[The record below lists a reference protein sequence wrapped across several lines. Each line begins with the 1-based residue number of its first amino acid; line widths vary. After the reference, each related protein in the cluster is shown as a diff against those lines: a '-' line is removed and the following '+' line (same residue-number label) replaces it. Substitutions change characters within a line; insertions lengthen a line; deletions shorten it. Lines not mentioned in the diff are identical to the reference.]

1 MSNYPNI
8 STGLGKFT
16 PDLFARLMVMLQA
29 YESDPSKFKT
39 LNQKGKGGEFRKTF
53 VGKITHTGDISGQPN
68 RFRYTVDEQVPN
80 DFVVGNDWDF
90 VQKPGG
96 FTALKAVNTV
106 EVPNTSSSVAPGI
119 DLSASDFPDGMS
131 LQPIKDGTLA
141 ICHVL
146 YDERG
151 EQVACF
157 TVANA
162 VDGSCD

>member
-1 MSNYPNI
+1 MTNYPNI

-29 YESDPSKFKT
+29 YESDPSRFRT
-39 LNQKGKGGEFRKTF
+39 LDQKKPGGEFRKTF
-53 VGKITHTGDISGQPN
+53 VGKITHTGDITGQPN
-68 RFRYTVDEQVPN
+68 RFKYTVSEQVPN
-80 DFVVGNDWDF
+80 DFVVGNAWDF
-90 VQKPGG
+90 KQKPGG
-96 FTALKAVNTV
+96 YTALKAINTV
-106 EVPNTSSSVAPGI
+106 EVGNTSTQVGPGI
-119 DLSASDFPDGMS
+119 NLGAADFPDGMT
-131 LQPIKDGTLA
+131 LQPISDGTLA

-146 YDERG
+146 YDQLG

>member
-29 YESDPSKFKT
+29 YESDPSRFKT
-39 LNQKGKGGEFRKTF
+39 LDQKQKGGEFRKTF
-53 VGKITHTGDISGQPN
+53 IGKITHTGTISTN
-68 RFRYTVDEQVPN
+68 RFKYTVDEQVPK
-80 DFVVGNDWDF
+80 DFVTGGPFDF
-90 VQKPGG
+90 EQKPGG
-96 FTALKAVNTV
+96 YSALFAINTV
-106 EVPNTSSSVAPGI
+106 EVPNTASSVGPGI
-119 DLSASDFPDGMS
+119 DLSAADFPPGMS

-151 EQVACF
+151 VQTACF

-162 VDGSCD
+162 VDGSCE